1 MFAGGPGLREEVVD
15 SRVAHLKRAGP
26 QPLLDILETGCHGIG
41 ELRSLGDCCSYND
54 HEDHNDASG
63 NHQQRQKHREDLGH
77 DLA

>member
-26 QPLLDILETGCHGIG
+26 QPLLDILETGCHC
-41 ELRSLGDCCSYND
+41 LSKLGRLGNCCPHYD
-54 HEDHNDASG
+54 HEDRNDTSG
-63 NHQQRQKHREDLGH
+63 YHQQRQKHREDLGH